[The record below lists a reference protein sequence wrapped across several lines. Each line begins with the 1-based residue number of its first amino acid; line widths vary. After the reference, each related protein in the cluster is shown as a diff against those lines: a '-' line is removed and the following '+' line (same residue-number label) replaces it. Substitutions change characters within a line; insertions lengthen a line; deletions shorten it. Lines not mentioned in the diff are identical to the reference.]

1 MEHLELVDPAQLTI
15 DTNVR
20 ADVQLDKEFL
30 ASIKEHGVL
39 QPVIAQRKENGGIH
53 VLFGQRRTLAAV
65 ENNLT
70 QIPVYIVDSLTEAD
84 RMAKQVVENDQRQAL
99 TEADRAEAFHQ
110 LSLLESPQPRLPAK
124 PEPRKPSS
132 KPP

>member
-1 MEHLELVDPAQLTI
+1 MEHLELVNPAQLTI
-15 DTNVR
+15 DANVR

-39 QPVIAQRKENGGIH
+39 QPVIAQRKESGGIH

-70 QIPVYIVDSLTEAD
+70 QIPVYIVDSLNEAD
-84 RMAKQVVENDQRQAL
+84 RMAKQIVENDQRQAL
-99 TEADRAEAFHQ
+99 TEPKPFTSSRF
-110 LSLLESPQPRLPAK
+110 LESPPRRLPAK
-124 PEPRKPSS
+124 PELRKPSS
-132 KPP
+132 KPL